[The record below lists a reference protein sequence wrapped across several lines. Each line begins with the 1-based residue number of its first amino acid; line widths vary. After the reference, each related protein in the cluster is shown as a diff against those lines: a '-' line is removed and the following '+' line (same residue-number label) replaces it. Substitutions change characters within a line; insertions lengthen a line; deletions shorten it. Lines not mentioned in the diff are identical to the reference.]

1 MTRSSLYKGY
11 VTHARS
17 TPKRHAFRY
26 RVFSL
31 LLDLGELNEIDAQ
44 FRLLGI
50 NRSAPLS
57 FHERDHGA
65 GAATGLKD
73 WALRHLAEAGYETEG
88 VRIEVLCYP
97 RIFGYAFN
105 PLTVYYCYDSG
116 GSLMATLHEVHNT
129 FGEKHTYVLPA
140 RTGDDGKT
148 RQACDK
154 EMYVSPFTEMEGRY
168 DFRLNAPGEH
178 LSLAIN
184 LSKGDQHILS
194 AGFQGERRA
203 LTDGALLATFIQYPL
218 MTLKVIA
225 GIHMEALRLW
235 IKGVKL
241 VPRAPAPVKIA
252 ASHQTIRP
260 PQSHKGDFR

>member
-1 MTRSSLYKGY
+1 MRSSLYRGY

-17 TPKRHAFRY
+17 WPKRHAFRY

-31 LLDLGELNEIDAQ
+31 LLDLDELNEIDAQ
-44 FRLLGI
+44 SRLLGV

-57 FHERDHGA
+57 FHEKDHGA
-65 GAATGLKD
+65 GAPTGLKD
-73 WALRHLAEAGYETEG
+73 WALGHLAVAGYDSEG
-88 VRIEVLCYP
+88 AQIEVLCYP

-105 PLTVYYCYDSG
+105 PLTVYYCYDNG

-140 RTGDDGKT
+140 REGGDGKA
-148 RQACDK
+148 RQVCDK
-154 EMYVSPFTEMEGRY
+154 AMYVSPFTEMEGRY
-168 DFRLNAPGEH
+168 DFKLNSPGEH
-178 LSLAIN
+178 LSLTIN
-184 LSKGDQHILS
+184 LSKGDQHVLS

-203 LTDGALLATFIQYPL
+203 LSDKALVATFFQYPL

-235 IKGVKL
+235 VKGVKL

-260 PQSHKGDFR
+260 LQPRKGDFR

>member
-1 MTRSSLYKGY
+1 MMKSCLYRGY

-17 TPKRHAFRY
+17 WPKRHAFRY

-31 LLDLGELNEIDAQ
+31 LLDLDELNEINSQ
-44 FRLLGI
+44 NRVLGI
-50 NRSAPLS
+50 NRRAVLS
-57 FHERDHGA
+57 FYESDHGD
-65 GAATGLKD
+65 GEPYRLRR
-73 WALRHLAEAGYETEG
+73 WVLRHLAIAGYEISDVG
-88 VRIEVLCYP
+88 IEVLCYP

-140 RTGDDGKT
+140 REDGDGKA
-148 RQACDK
+148 RQVCDK

-168 DFRLNAPGEH
+168 DFKLNRPGDR
-178 LSLAIN
+178 LSLSIN
-184 LSKGDQHILS
+184 LTKGEQHILS

-203 LTDGALLATFIQYPL
+203 LTDRALLATFFQYPL

-225 GIHMEALRLW
+225 SIHLEALRLW
-235 IKGVKL
+235 VKGVKL
-241 VPRAPAPVKIA
+241 VPHAPAPVKIA
-252 ASHQTIRP
+252 VSHQTVKAFDMHRGGIR
-260 PQSHKGDFR
+260 

>member
-1 MTRSSLYKGY
+1 MKSGLYRGY
-11 VTHARS
+11 VTHVRS
-17 TPKRHAFRY
+17 APKRHAFRY

-31 LLDLGELNEIDAQ
+31 LLDLDELNDINAQ
-44 FRLLGI
+44 SRLLGI
-50 NRSAPLS
+50 NKRAALS
-57 FHERDHGA
+57 FYESDHGDGTA
-65 GAATGLKD
+65 WDLKK
-73 WALRHLAEAGYETEG
+73 WALRHLAIAGYETAG
-88 VRIEVLCYP
+88 ARIEVLCYP

-140 RTGDDGKT
+140 LEDGDGEA
-148 RQACDK
+148 RQVCDK
-154 EMYVSPFTEMEGRY
+154 EMYVSPFTEVEGRY
-168 DFRLNAPGEH
+168 DFKLNRPGDR

-184 LSKGDQHILS
+184 LTKDGQHILS

-203 LTDGALLATFIQYPL
+203 LTDRALLATFFQYPL

-235 IKGVKL
+235 LKGVKL
-241 VPRAPAPVKIA
+241 VPRAPAPEKIA
-252 ASHQTIRP
+252 VSHQTIDAFHM
-260 PQSHKGDFR
+260 QKGEVR

>member
-1 MTRSSLYKGY
+1 MMKSSLYKGH

-17 TPKRHAFRY
+17 WPKRHAFRY

-31 LLDLGELNEIDAQ
+31 LLDLDELNEINSQ
-44 FRLLGI
+44 SRLLGI
-50 NRSAPLS
+50 NKPAVLS
-57 FHERDHGA
+57 FYEGDHGD
-65 GAATGLKD
+65 GAPQGLKD
-73 WALRHLAEAGYETEG
+73 WALRHLAIAGYETAG
-88 VRIEVLCYP
+88 TRIAVLCYP

-140 RTGDDGKT
+140 RESGDGKA
-148 RQACDK
+148 RQVCDK

-168 DFRLNAPGEH
+168 DFKLNTPGER
-178 LSLAIN
+178 LSLTIN

-203 LTDGALLATFIQYPL
+203 LTDRALLGTFFQYPL

-225 GIHMEALRLW
+225 GIHMEALKLW
-235 IKGVKL
+235 VKGVKL

-252 ASHQTIRP
+252 VSHQTVKAFDMREGEIR
-260 PQSHKGDFR
+260 